1 MHMPTGAGKT
11 RTTMN
16 LISEHLRQCE
26 EGAVLWLASTK
37 ELCEQAT
44 LEFEQAWSYLGNR
57 ELPILTFWGGKQI
70 ELNKIYDGL
79 VVATPQT
86 LYNKKQ
92 KYGLDFISEISNRLT
107 LIVFDEAH
115 QAIAR
120 TYRDITEQLAFNNN
134 RNSETKIIGL
144 TATPGKTFAGTQSD
158 IDLVNFFRNHKV
170 TLQVDQE
177 GFSNPVRYLIN
188 KGYIAEAKF
197 ELLVP
202 NSITSNNNYNDEI
215 FNYDIEDNEPIRID
229 RIEYLLLVYQA
240 IDKLI
245 QYGHRRIL
253 IFAASVELS
262 NDIAALLRTLNI
274 SADSIHSGTP
284 SEIRAMCIERYRSKT
299 NSIRILVNFG
309 ILTTGFDAPQT
320 SAAVIARPTKSLV
333 LYSQMI
339 GRAIRGEKA
348 G

>member
-1 MHMPTGAGKT
+1 
-11 RTTMN
+11 MN
-16 LISEHLRQCE
+16 SRI
-26 EGAVLWLASTK
+26 
-37 ELCEQAT
+37 
-44 LEFEQAWSYLGNR
+44 
-57 ELPILTFWGGKQI
+57 
-70 ELNKIYDGL
+70 
-79 VVATPQT
+79 
-86 LYNKKQ
+86 
-92 KYGLDFISEISNRLT
+92 
-107 LIVFDEAH
+107 
-115 QAIAR
+115 AI
-120 TYRDITEQLAFNNN
+120 AFNNN

-299 NSIRILVNFG
+299 NSIRILV
-309 ILTTGFDAPQT
+309 
-320 SAAVIARPTKSLV
+320 
-333 LYSQMI
+333 
-339 GRAIRGEKA
+339 RACS
-348 G
+348 